1 MSGLETT
8 GWVPKTVTEI
18 VAEIETDLRAA
29 LGDDLDTSAE
39 SVIGQII
46 AIQATREAE
55 LWELVGAV
63 YNARVPSGASGAAL
77 EALAALCP
85 GIDRAAATKGT
96 ATLSV
101 TLSAGVTLPA
111 GSVASVTGEPSNRWV
126 TTESVTNGTGSP
138 ATVSVAAEA
147 ETAGR
152 LVANAGTITVIA
164 TPVTGWTAVTN
175 AADATP
181 GTEVETDAALRVRR
195 ERTLQRAG
203 SSPLDA
209 IAAEVAE
216 VAGVTQCV
224 AWENATDHTDSAGRP
239 PHSVEV
245 MVLGGDDEDVARA
258 IWSAKAAGIETYGT
272 ETPVTFTDDRGVSR
286 TVRFSRP
293 TDLDVYATV
302 IVVVDPAT
310 FEGATA
316 VKEALVAAME
326 NLRAGEVARNSAMVA
341 ALLDVV
347 GVRDAVVYTGDS
359 SSLTLQT
366 RDNLAPGERERCAF
380 DTSRVEV
387 TVSS

>member
-96 ATLSV
+96 VPLSV
-101 TLSAGVTLPA
+101 TLNAGVTLPA
-111 GSVASVTGEPSNRWV
+111 GSVASVSGEPSNRWV
-126 TTESVTNGTGSP
+126 TTEAVTNSSGSP

-175 AADATP
+175 ATDAVP

-224 AWENATDHTDSAGRP
+224 AWENATDYTDTEGRP

-245 MVLGGDDEDVARA
+245 MVLGGDDEDVVRA

-316 VKEALVAAME
+316 VKEALVTAME

-347 GVRDAVVYTGDS
+347 GVRDAVVYTGES

-380 DTSRVEV
+380 DASRVEV